1 MSNKCAAGEVVH
13 WFEIETP
20 RQFKNVGYTKMKKG
34 IVSSLRT
41 SFAHYEVTTPSHSY
55 PQLEKLPQ
63 SP

>member
-41 SFAHYEVTTPSHSY
+41 SFAHYEVTGIT
-55 PQLEKLPQ
+55 
-63 SP
+63 